1 MFNMKIM
8 AFIEPKLIKKFYSLI
23 TDKYDDNYEK
33 FFKYFEK
40 TKKTW
45 EIYSNFQLL

>member
-23 TDKYDDNYEK
+23 TDEYDDKYEK

-40 TKKTW
+40 TF
-45 EIYSNFQLL
+45 I